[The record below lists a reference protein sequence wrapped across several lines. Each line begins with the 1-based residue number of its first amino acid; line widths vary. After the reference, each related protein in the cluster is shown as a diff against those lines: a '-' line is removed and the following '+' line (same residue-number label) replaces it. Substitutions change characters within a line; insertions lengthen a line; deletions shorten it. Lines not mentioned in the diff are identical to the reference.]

1 MRIGYYPGCSLLG
14 SSREFDE
21 SVRALA
27 KAIDLELVAVPDWN
41 CCGASSAHVLDHK
54 LSLSLP
60 ARILAKAEAAG
71 LTEVLAPCA
80 ACYNRL
86 TSARAALEADPAA
99 AAEVAAIIE
108 MPVTGRVKVIN
119 VLELLDRCQ
128 DTLKARLVAPFA
140 HKVACYYGCLLVR
153 PPKVVAFDRPED
165 PRSMDRLL
173 AAAGAQ
179 PVEWNFKTECCGA
192 AFSVTRTD
200 LVARMSG
207 KIVQDAVR
215 HGAEAIVVACPMCQ
229 SNLDMR
235 RPEINAYLGAQP
247 GGDSQV
253 PVIFITQALGL
264 ALGIAPAE
272 LGLQRH
278 MVPALALQS
287 ASTPV

>member
-27 KAIDLELVAVPDWN
+27 QAIGLELVTVPDWN
-41 CCGASSAHVLDHK
+41 CCGASSAHVLDHR
-54 LSLSLP
+54 LSLALP
-60 ARILAKAEAAG
+60 ARILAQAEAAG

-86 TSARAALEADPAA
+86 TSARAALAADPRE

-108 MPVTGRVKVIN
+108 MPVTGKVTVVN
-119 VLELLDRCQ
+119 VLEVLDRLR
-128 DTLKARLVAPFA
+128 DVIKEKTVAPLGR
-140 HKVACYYGCLLVR
+140 KVACYYGCLLVR

-165 PRSMDRLL
+165 PMSMDRLM
-173 AAAGAQ
+173 AAAGA
-179 PVEWNFKTECCGA
+179 EALDWNFKTECCGA

-207 KIVQDAVR
+207 RIVAGAAR
-215 HGAEAIVVACPMCQ
+215 AGAEAIVVACPMCQ

-235 RPEINAYLGAQP
+235 RPEINAALGA
-247 GGDSQV
+247 DHQV
-253 PVIFITQALGL
+253 PVLFITQALGL
-264 ALGIAPAE
+264 ALGLDPVA

-278 MVPALALQS
+278 MVSALALKPTA
-287 ASTPV
+287 ASTTV

>member
-1 MRIGYYPGCSLLG
+1 MKIGYYPGCSLLG

-27 KAIDLELVAVPDWN
+27 QAIGLELVAVPDWN

-54 LSLSLP
+54 LSLALP
-60 ARILAKAEAAG
+60 ARILAQAEAAG

-86 TSARAALEADPAA
+86 ASSRAALEADPAL

-108 MPVTGRVKVIN
+108 MPVTGRVKVVN
-119 VLELLDRCQ
+119 VLEVLDRFQ
-128 DTLKARLVAPFA
+128 DILKEKTVAPLGR
-140 HKVACYYGCLLVR
+140 KMACYYGCLLVR
-153 PPKVVAFDRPED
+153 PPKVVAFDRAED
-165 PRSMDRLL
+165 PRSMDRML

-179 PVEWNFKTECCGA
+179 PIDWNFKTECCGA

-207 KIVQDAVR
+207 KIVADAVR
-215 HGAEAIVVACPMCQ
+215 HGAEAIVVACPMCH

-235 RPEINAYLGAQP
+235 RPEINAQLGADVQL
-247 GGDSQV
+247 
-253 PVIFITQALGL
+253 PVMFITQALGL
-264 ALGIAPAE
+264 ALGLDPVA

-278 MVPALALQS
+278 MVPALALKPS
-287 ASTPV
+287 AASTTV